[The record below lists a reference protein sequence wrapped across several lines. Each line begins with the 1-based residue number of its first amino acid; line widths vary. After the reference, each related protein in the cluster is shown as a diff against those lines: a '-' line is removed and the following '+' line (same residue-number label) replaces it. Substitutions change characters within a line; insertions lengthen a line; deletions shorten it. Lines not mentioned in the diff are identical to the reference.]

1 MKKLCL
7 LVCCMLLCLPISGLA
22 EITNQ
27 TRFFDEENALTSIAV
42 FQDNLYLLTYDGI
55 FIYDIQTGTTTLV
68 TDHVTGD
75 YRNRNCVDWLCA
87 TGNGLY
93 AIQNTNK
100 TVLQILDEMGNLN
113 IQTFVWFES
122 DEASFIIDVAMT
134 QRYFCLLEQ
143 CNEGLQLSW
152 VDLTTNAWSQ
162 QKVDGAFCI
171 ATYEDRIAYAAKSIK
186 QGTTEYSIVAID
198 LASGEATNLF
208 TSSTPMNGLCST
220 KNDLYYISRN
230 ILYRWNKNNREVEEI
245 TIVPSGDVV
254 ACDII
259 AEHVA
264 VVVDNIL
271 AIRSITNADQQ
282 ITLTICQSSGRSS
295 DYQIFLSSYPDI
307 ELSFIGAT
315 NAEEQFIQDVLTKTS
330 TTDIYQMTDLSILQ
344 SIAQKKMGKDLSSSP
359 VIETAVQNMYPA
371 FADVFSTNGCIWAL
385 PSTCYLTVLGYDKEF
400 FEKFDL
406 PIPTTVMEL
415 LDLTEQWLLYY
426 AADHPEVRFDPFS
439 SGLTLDAI
447 LRQYEVEKDISGQA
461 LTFSDEY
468 LASIIT
474 KYLELEK
481 LHLLTVQ
488 PYYVEMSAFNTI
500 DLPHSAQYQP
510 LILPIQQEAMA
521 VISNAYMEVE
531 YYVVNPYSEHISEA
545 VAFLESVCASWDI
558 TTSVLLLQK
567 YDKAIESPTY
577 KTDYVE
583 LTEKKETIEEML
595 HTSASIENDT
605 LQSEWLRILHEIEL
619 LQLNRWIVTE
629 EEITFYKSISDC
641 MQFKTD
647 DPLDELDDQLT
658 SLFTQLREG
667 RMSADV
673 FLQTLDAKVQMVL
686 LELGD

>member
-7 LVCCMLLCLPISGLA
+7 WACCILLCLPTNGFA
-22 EITNQ
+22 EIANQ
-27 TRFFDEENALTSIAV
+27 TQFFDEENVLTSIAV
-42 FQDNLYLLTYDGI
+42 FRDNLYLLTYEGI
-55 FIYDIQTGTTTLV
+55 FNYDIQTGTTSLV
-68 TDHVTGD
+68 TDYVTGD

-87 TGNGLY
+87 TDNGLY
-93 AIQNTNK
+93 AIQYANE
-100 TVLQILDEMGNLN
+100 TVLQILDEMGKLN
-113 IQTFVWFES
+113 IQTLVQFES
-122 DEASFIIDVAMT
+122 DEVSFILDVVMT

-143 CNEGLQLSW
+143 CNEGIQLSW
-152 VDLTTNAWSQ
+152 VDLTTNAWCR
-162 QKVDGAFCI
+162 QKVDGAYCI
-171 ATYEDRIAYAAKSIK
+171 ATYEDRIAYVAKSIK
-186 QGTTEYSIVAID
+186 QGVTEYSIVAID
-198 LASGEATNLF
+198 LVSMEATNLF
-208 TSSTPMNGLCST
+208 TSSTSVNGLCSM
-220 KNDLYYISRN
+220 KNDLYYISKN
-230 ILYRWNKNNREVEEI
+230 KLYRWNQDDREELEI
-245 TIVPSGDVV
+245 TSIPSGDVV
-254 ACDII
+254 ACEII

-264 VVVDNIL
+264 VVVDNSL

-282 ITLTICQSSGRSS
+282 ITLTIYQSSGRSS

-307 ELSFIGAT
+307 ELSFIGST
-315 NAEEQFIQDVLTKTS
+315 NAEEQFIQDALTKTS
-330 TTDIYQMTDLSILQ
+330 TTDIYQMTDLSILH
-344 SIAQKKMGKDLSSSP
+344 SISEKKMGKDLSSSP
-359 VIETAVQNMYPA
+359 AIKTAVQNMYPA
-371 FADVFSTNGCIWAL
+371 FADVFSANGCIWAV
-385 PSTCYLTVLGYDKEF
+385 PSTCYLTVLGYNKEF

-426 AADHPEVRFDPFS
+426 AADYPEIRFDPFS

-447 LRQYEVEKDISGQA
+447 LRQYEVEKGISGQA

-488 PYYVEMSAFNTI
+488 PYHVEMSAFNTI

-510 LILPIQQEAMA
+510 LILPIQKDAMA

-583 LTEKKETIEEML
+583 LTEKRETIEKML
-595 HTSASIENDT
+595 QTSTLIENDT
-605 LQSEWLRILHEIEL
+605 LQSELLRIQHEIEL

-629 EEITFYKSISDC
+629 EEITFYKRISDC

-647 DPLDELDDQLT
+647 DPLDELDGQLT
-658 SLFTQLREG
+658 PLFTQLWEG
-667 RMSADV
+667 RISVDG
-673 FLQTLDAKVQMVL
+673 FLRTLDAKVQMVL